1 MNLLHSCSRCT
12 RMLCA
17 AALWGCAATLL
28 AADEKTGWWP
38 PFVPDVPTPAAADP
52 IQSPAGGE
60 TLVIEGAECAGI
72 SGFRADW
79 DRPIPLAADGATR
92 VASPGGQFGTS
103 PVAVWDDPAKPGAI
117 ACDAV
122 HRSLLVRF
130 PGAAEQIAAAIGQGK
145 AIVRAEIVLPS
156 KGTELFP
163 PQYYGPTGLSFL
175 GDLWVK
181 QEPQWHLVAW
191 ALKQP
196 WISDRELGP
205 TYNAFING
213 AGYWAGFGARV
224 PGSDRVAKHFGPAAL
239 ARKNAEG
246 QPEGRVDI
254 TASLDD
260 PEFGAD
266 LGGRLRRL
274 ADCGFL
280 VRKWEAYDASF
291 WRGAY
296 EWGTATGG
304 RGLLLGPPKLI
315 VHLGP
320 GTPQTVRLPPPADVR
335 MLATT
340 LSGGKGGK
348 PTAVMPTPEQIAAWA
363 ARFGHRKPQWM
374 DEAAWT
380 RTRQLWTLE
389 KNPQPHG
396 FPATPEAYGKWI
408 DGLLAKPP
416 RQWNGWDAPELGALP
431 LRYGEALPAPLI
443 EHLRLYWWAWL
454 MPDRDLVQGFD
465 YAGKHHSCAHGCVG
479 LEAATEYYATTH
491 DWRGNFSTYRT
502 YCRDMGTMNFN
513 HWASAGTLL
522 GGALLESPRA
532 IAEGRHGLASWPLKT
547 WCWYDGST
555 QESIDHYYFS
565 MSLAAQKV
573 FADFGPTVED
583 RLMGQAILA
592 KSVGE
597 LASCLHPRLNRFTS
611 SSGRTGIAYTLAIQD
626 GLSHMLHT
634 VLPDGALTDLG
645 SETVGDGGACTLPVI
660 GHEYPPG
667 LVASVTLDGP
677 WAPAWYGPAFAAKP
691 VPYQMTASYKMWGGY
706 GQTPLWKRS
715 FQGRD
720 YGVASI
726 DIAQSETVPFLVHWR
741 RTAAPVKQAADL
753 GILIGRYGCNRT
765 ELLDSLW
772 HNSKNRN
779 PNGIVGNQG
788 GPLCSIQHRNR
799 LIVLGSPAKGLNNE
813 RGTPAEI
820 TSIQT
825 TLGLI
830 TLHTGWELLLDGS
843 PAALPVKAKA
853 GQRLVIHDG
862 VACVGII
869 PLPGTDLGR
878 DIEVEVTADG
888 VPTEMQGGG
897 TLAEALRINAYN
909 YRGGPL
915 PKEQWSSD
923 KVDDAWGGYCIQA
936 ADSSE
941 FKDAAAFDAHLAKG
955 KIAAAWNADKRQV
968 NLTWTLGD
976 DTMACTFV
984 PAAPLDQPTSQAL
997 PERTVNGKWLYLPP
1011 DMDRE
1016 CDLSAMGTSGR
1027 FEKNG
1032 AIFEGEGKRMGY
1044 LLTDPAHGIYEAWNP
1059 FPEPSPLALV
1069 VPGGGRIEAV
1079 GKVGITRITA
1089 FTKENRVEIDGAVPG
1104 PDRATVAALSGFP
1117 GGVRVLLNGQ
1127 PVKTV
1132 DSKVAG
1138 KPALLVPLDGK
1149 AIPGPE
1155 KLGEEL
1161 KALRD
1166 ARDWAARQWRVGFGE
1181 SWGGKAREADGTG
1194 AIGATVWHVSPGMSQ
1209 REEIFSFGYLN
1220 TPIQNVGAERA
1231 RQVNPP
1237 PGRYDLLIRL
1247 KVADNTAPKPL
1258 LTIWLDDKPHTLR
1271 ADEIAAANRY
1281 VEYHLPFEKRS
1292 PQEECVSWKLSCT
1305 GEVETWLDQMALVPV
1320 P

>member
-1 MNLLHSCSRCT
+1 M
-12 RMLCA
+12 
-17 AALWGCAATLL
+17 
-28 AADEKTGWWP
+28 
-38 PFVPDVPTPAAADP
+38 
-52 IQSPAGGE
+52 
-60 TLVIEGAECAGI
+60 
-72 SGFRADW
+72 
-79 DRPIPLAADGATR
+79 
-92 VASPGGQFGTS
+92 
-103 PVAVWDDPAKPGAI
+103 
-117 ACDAV
+117 
-122 HRSLLVRF
+122 
-130 PGAAEQIAAAIGQGK
+130 
-145 AIVRAEIVLPS
+145 
-156 KGTELFP
+156 
-163 PQYYGPTGLSFL
+163 
-175 GDLWVK
+175 
-181 QEPQWHLVAW
+181 
-191 ALKQP
+191 
-196 WISDRELGP
+196 
-205 TYNAFING
+205 
-213 AGYWAGFGARV
+213 
-224 PGSDRVAKHFGPAAL
+224 
-239 ARKNAEG
+239 
-246 QPEGRVDI
+246 
-254 TASLDD
+254 
-260 PEFGAD
+260 
-266 LGGRLRRL
+266 
-274 ADCGFL
+274 
-280 VRKWEAYDASF
+280 
-291 WRGAY
+291 
-296 EWGTATGG
+296 
-304 RGLLLGPPKLI
+304 
-315 VHLGP
+315 
-320 GTPQTVRLPPPADVR
+320 
-335 MLATT
+335 
-340 LSGGKGGK
+340 
-348 PTAVMPTPEQIAAWA
+348 
-363 ARFGHRKPQWM
+363 
-374 DEAAWT
+374 
-380 RTRQLWTLE
+380 
-389 KNPQPHG
+389 
-396 FPATPEAYGKWI
+396 
-408 DGLLAKPP
+408 
-416 RQWNGWDAPELGALP
+416 
-431 LRYGEALPAPLI
+431 
-443 EHLRLYWWAWL
+443 
-454 MPDRDLVQGFD
+454 
-465 YAGKHHSCAHGCVG
+465 
-479 LEAATEYYATTH
+479 
-491 DWRGNFSTYRT
+491 
-502 YCRDMGTMNFN
+502 
-513 HWASAGTLL
+513 
-522 GGALLESPRA
+522 
-532 IAEGRHGLASWPLKT
+532 
-547 WCWYDGST
+547 
-555 QESIDHYYFS
+555 
-565 MSLAAQKV
+565 
-573 FADFGPTVED
+573 
-583 RLMGQAILA
+583 
-592 KSVGE
+592 
-597 LASCLHPRLNRFTS
+597 
-611 SSGRTGIAYTLAIQD
+611 
-626 GLSHMLHT
+626 
-634 VLPDGALTDLG
+634 
-645 SETVGDGGACTLPVI
+645 
-660 GHEYPPG
+660 
-667 LVASVTLDGP
+667 
-677 WAPAWYGPAFAAKP
+677 
-691 VPYQMTASYKMWGGY
+691 
-706 GQTPLWKRS
+706 
-715 FQGRD
+715 
-720 YGVASI
+720 
-726 DIAQSETVPFLVHWR
+726 
-741 RTAAPVKQAADL
+741 KQAADL

-923 KVDDAWGGYCIQA
+923 KIDDAWGGYCIQA